1 MKKYTVI
8 LITAFVAILISSY
21 TYTTLPIELIQAI
34 QAKKISV
41 VVTSTGGHSGKCIEL
56 KIKNLTN
63 VPYTLTV
70 AAGTV
75 FIPEDEGE
83 QTLVVPQKN
92 VFVLQP
98 AENKSITVG
107 GYCTELSDRCPQT
120 RSTFTIAKNT
130 NPSLTDLIQFMTPL
144 RNLDESLIQQ
154 SIWCITDEQSP
165 SNVTSDNVAN
175 AKALRDFLF
184 KRTGQTDTWYTTK
197 RTPEIAPDRSIIN
210 NAIEVTGKIDIK
222 ATKPM
227 DLVGVVKNEAGE
239 IVWIYPY
246 KTSLPAGDIVFDFGV
261 KVRNW
266 KKGNYFIIYTCEGT
280 ELVNQKFTI

>member
-1 MKKYTVI
+1 MKKQASI
-8 LITAFVAILISSY
+8 LLLTFIAVLISSY
-21 TYTTLPIELIQAI
+21 TCTTLPIELIQAI
-34 QAKKISV
+34 QSKKINV
-41 VVTSTGGHSGKCIEL
+41 VVVSTGGHSGKCIEL

-98 AENKSITVG
+98 AENKSIAVG

-120 RSTFTIAKNT
+120 SSTFTIAKNT
-130 NPSLTDLIQFMTPL
+130 NQSLTDLIQFMTPL
-144 RNLDESLIQQ
+144 RNLEESLIQQ
-154 SIWCITDEQSP
+154 SIWCITDGESP
-165 SNVTSDNVAN
+165 SNIASNNATN

-184 KRTGQTDTWYTTK
+184 KRTGQADTWYTTK
-197 RTPEIAPDRSIIN
+197 RTPEIAPDRSIVN
-210 NAIEVTGKIDIK
+210 NALEVTGKIDIK
-222 ATKPM
+222 ATKTM
-227 DLVGVVKNEAGE
+227 KLIGVVKNEVRE
-239 IVWIYPY
+239 VVWTYPY
-246 KTSLPAGDIVFDFGV
+246 KTSLPAGDIVFDFGL

-266 KKGNYFIIYTCEGT
+266 KKGNYFIIYSCEGV